1 MENNFEEDLYWDLK
15 ELNPDAVIYTEY
27 HDAFMG
33 FTLKNNKYVAV
44 YEASGV
50 EGTIAQQL
58 MEDEDFLNDS
68 FIKMDG
74 KIKKSELTQALS
86 RLAAIR
92 SLELSSNLLGEWDT
106 KENYPVMFFMP
117 KVIKADYDEGQD
129 QIFHYGE

>member
-15 ELNPDAVIYTEY
+15 ELNPDAIIYTEY

-44 YEASGV
+44 YEATGV
-50 EGTIAQQL
+50 EETIARNL
-58 MEDEDFLNDS
+58 MEDEDFLDDS
-68 FIKMDG
+68 FTKMDG
-74 KIKKSELTQALS
+74 KIKKSDLAEALS

-92 SLELSSNLLGEWDT
+92 SLELSSNLLGEWDS

-117 KVIKADYDEGQD
+117 KVIKADYEEGKD
-129 QIFHYGE
+129 QIFHYEE

>member
-15 ELNPDAVIYTEY
+15 ELNPNAVIYTEY

-50 EGTIAQQL
+50 EESIQKTL
-58 MEDEDFLNDS
+58 MEDENFLNEA
-68 FIKMDG
+68 FEQMNG
-74 KIKKSELTQALS
+74 KIKKGNLTEALS
-86 RLAAIR
+86 RLATIK
-92 SLELSSNLLGEWDT
+92 SIELSSNLLGEWDS

-117 KVIKADYDEGQD
+117 KVIKANYEEGRDE
-129 QIFHYGE
+129 IFHYGE